1 MKDAIMQISSKMNR
15 LEKEIRNEH
24 KANSECEVL
33 DGSAQETQSDELNIH
48 MDEVSDDDVPRVGK
62 VSALSVEGNR
72 LRGFEKSK

>member
-1 MKDAIMQISSKMNR
+1 MQISSKMNR

-48 MDEVSDDDVPRVGK
+48 IDELSDDDGK